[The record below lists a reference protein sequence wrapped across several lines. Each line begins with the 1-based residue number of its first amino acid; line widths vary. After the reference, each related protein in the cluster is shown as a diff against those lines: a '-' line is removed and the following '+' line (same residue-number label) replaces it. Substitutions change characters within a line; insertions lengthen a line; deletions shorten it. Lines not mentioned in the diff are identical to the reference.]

1 MKVLVAQLGST
12 FCHTLD
18 CNLPISSLRRCL
30 HARILEWVAI
40 SFSRG
45 SFWPRDWTQVSC
57 ITGRFFTIYVLLNSY
72 QGSYSLQL
80 LPESVILKTNQQQYW
95 KTIVMRDSTSYFNMF
110 SNKLIWIFLVTFR
123 VLYQWIQ
130 LNK

>member
-1 MKVLVAQLGST
+1 MCVSHSVVSE
-12 FCHTLD
+12 
-18 CNLPISSLRRCL
+18 SLRPHGL
-30 HARILEWVAI
+30 WPARLPALGILQARTLEWVAI

-95 KTIVMRDSTSYFNMF
+95 ETIVMRDSTSYFNMF
-110 SNKLIWIFLVTFR
+110 SNKMIWIFLVTFR